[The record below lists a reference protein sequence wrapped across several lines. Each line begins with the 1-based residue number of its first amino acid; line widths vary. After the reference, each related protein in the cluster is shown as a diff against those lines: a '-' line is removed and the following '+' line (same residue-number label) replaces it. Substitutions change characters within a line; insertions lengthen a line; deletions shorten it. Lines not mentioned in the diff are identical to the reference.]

1 MAGAE
6 KLYTPELLGLA
17 VSLADFPLDD
27 SLPWRGSARSRSCGS
42 TLDAGFMT
50 DGEERVERLG
60 LRVRA
65 CAVGQAAAAI
75 FAQGARGL
83 SLVDIDAAHSALA
96 AWLAERGE
104 MPEWPGI
111 EALSEARAY
120 LGRHGAIMLPWSAA
134 IDALSSTS
142 ARR

>member
-17 VSLADFPLDD
+17 VSLAGFPLDD
-27 SLPWRGSARSRSCGS
+27 SLPLRGSARSRSCGS

-50 DGEERVERLG
+50 DGEGRVERLG

-75 FAQGARGL
+75 FAQGSRGV
-83 SLVDIDAAHSALA
+83 SLADIEAAHSALA

-111 EALSEARAY
+111 EALHEARAY
-120 LGRHGAIMLPWSAA
+120 PGRHGAIMLPWSAA
-134 IDALSSTS
+134 LDALSSSS